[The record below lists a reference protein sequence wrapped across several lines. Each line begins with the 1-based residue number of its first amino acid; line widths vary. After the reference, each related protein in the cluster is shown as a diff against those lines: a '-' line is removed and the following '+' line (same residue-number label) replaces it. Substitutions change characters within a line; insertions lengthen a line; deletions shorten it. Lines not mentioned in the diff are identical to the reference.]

1 MIIYTGIIPQPV
13 PGLIPD
19 NPLQPE
25 ERTQNM
31 LKTDDNIKFNQLK
44 IDEFHSVAICSDC
57 IDKFLKWQQT
67 MFAVL
72 FPTKSAKKW
81 SIKK

>member
-1 MIIYTGIIPQPV
+1 MDCILCKKPIEGY
-13 PGLIPD
+13 
-19 NPLQPE
+19 
-25 ERTQNM
+25 
-31 LKTDDNIKFNQLK
+31 NIKFNQLK